1 MWKFINVCV
10 VSFSLGI
17 SASLVGAQ
25 AGETGTETGGMAG
38 FHGVG
43 DFQQF
48 EPDFGVWKGS
58 FGAKVRQIQRPVLCI
73 GAPGIALVRKFSR
86 GVCPSG
92 VAVFAQ

>member
-48 EPDFGVWKGS
+48 EPDFGVWKGEFWGQS
-58 FGAKVRQIQRPVLCI
+58 TTDTEAGPLHRGAWYCTGEEVFQ
-73 GAPGIALVRKFSR
+73 G
-86 GVCPSG
+86 GVPKWG
-92 VAVFAQ
+92 GGFAQ